1 MIPSPAYQ
9 RWFFDGT
16 YVVAGRPK
24 METELMRLAREKYL
38 DCLVYETYIPDIVK
52 EIRER
57 QDRLYEQNK
66 RLKKVE
72 IRLSKNDGSNIRWLY
87 IGEQHLTLRK
97 VKEEIDYA

>member
-9 RWFFDGT
+9 RWFFDSA

-24 METELMRLAREKYL
+24 MEDALMHYAREHYYV
-38 DCLVYETYIPDIVK
+38 CLVYETFLPEIVK
-52 EIRER
+52 EIQEH

-72 IRLSKNDGSNIRWLY
+72 IRLSKNDGSSTRWLH
-87 IGEQHLTLRK
+87 IGAQHLTIRK
-97 VKEEIDYA
+97 VKEEIDYP